1 MFDVETWIFRI
12 GRSRHSQ
19 IVELAPCR
27 PNFTY
32 PSSIIMLV
40 MPYGVESK
48 GLLPV
53 LETTL
58 KAGRRSCSLRFTPA
72 SRDHAKRFR
81 ESFVRAIGTLY
92 TFHSLLLTGIYA
104 SAVSPTTS
112 VVNGSETIHFG
123 RQWRV
128 NAKTQK
134 IHGRGNFNDR
144 CNAWQLSLVI
154 VIANATDVARCC
166 KNVS

>member
-1 MFDVETWIFRI
+1 MIYSTCSTSKREFFGI
-12 GRSRHSQ
+12 GRSRHTQ

-81 ESFVRAIGTLY
+81 GIFCSGHR
-92 TFHSLLLTGIYA
+92 HSLHVSQ
-104 SAVSPTTS
+104 SAADWDIRFRGFSNDVCRERFRDYSFR
-112 VVNGSETIHFG
+112 ETVTRKCKDTENTWA
-123 RQWRV
+123 RQ
-128 NAKTQK
+128 
-134 IHGRGNFNDR
+134 F
-144 CNAWQLSLVI
+144 
-154 VIANATDVARCC
+154 
-166 KNVS
+166 